1 MNWGCQTTLCTDRP
15 SGTELTINTERQR
28 HRVRRYDGP
37 LLMPGVESIL
47 RQFVSS
53 VAEAQVKISLKMN

>member
-1 MNWGCQTTLCTDRP
+1 MTLRTDRP
-15 SGTELTINTERQR
+15 SGTEVTINTERLR
-28 HRVRRYDGP
+28 HHIRRCVGP
-37 LLMPGVESIL
+37 LLMPGVESVL